1 MGRKAPYAFAATVA
15 TLLTTG
21 ALSAAVVESGK
32 INVTNSASPLSFDF
46 TGQSDLPLIKGNST
60 LVGIESY
67 WTFTPGS
74 GQTGNMDLLANLYT
88 PSFASGVDTKVGFST
103 NIDLGAGAQ
112 NASST
117 YAAQKGLTFS
127 SQVIQSLLASGHDVG
142 AELVGA
148 GAGFSNLQ
156 TFLDNGG
163 KAEGYIRLIT
173 VEANGG
179 QPPGGG
185 GGGDPT
191 PEPAS
196 MLVWGAVALG
206 ALAKKRSKAVA
217 V

>member
-15 TLLTTG
+15 TLLTAG
-21 ALSAAVVESGK
+21 ALQAAVVESNK
-32 INVTNSASPLSFDF
+32 ISFTDKAAPLNFDF
-46 TGQSDLPLIKGNST
+46 TGQTDLSLIKNTST

-74 GQTGNMDLLANLYT
+74 GQTGPMDLLANLYT

-103 NIDLGAGAQ
+103 TVEHDQGVQ
-112 NASST
+112 TASST

-127 SQVIQSLLASGHDVG
+127 SQVIASLLSNGHDMA

-148 GAGFSNLQ
+148 GAGFSNLD
-156 TFLDNGG
+156 TFFQNGG
-163 KAEGYIRLIT
+163 TAEGYIKLIT
-173 VEANGG
+173 IEKGG
-179 QPPGGG
+179 QDPGG

-196 MLVWGAVALG
+196 MLIWGAVALG

>member
-1 MGRKAPYAFAATVA
+1 MGRKAPYAFAATIA
-15 TLLTTG
+15 TLLSAG
-21 ALSAAVVESGK
+21 AMSAAVVESNHISFNNK
-32 INVTNSASPLSFDF
+32 ATPLNFDF
-46 TGQSDLPLIKGNST
+46 TGQADLPLIKANST
-60 LVGIESY
+60 LIGIESY
-67 WTFTPGS
+67 WTFTPGA
-74 GQTGNMDLLANLYT
+74 GQAGDMDLLANLYT

-103 NIDLGAGAQ
+103 SVTPDGGPQ
-112 NASST
+112 TASST

-127 SQVIQSLLASGHDVG
+127 SQVIASLLSNGHDVG

-148 GAGFSNLQ
+148 GAGFSNLD
-156 TFLDNGG
+156 TFFDNGG
-163 KAEGYIRLIT
+163 TANGFIKLIT
-173 VEANGG
+173 VEKNSPG
-179 QPPGGG
+179 GGG

>member
-1 MGRKAPYAFAATVA
+1 MGRKAPYAFAAAVA
-15 TLLTTG
+15 TLLTG
-21 ALSAAVVESGK
+21 AAQAAIVESNH
-32 INVTNSASPLSFDF
+32 ITLSSNPAAPLNFDF
-46 TGQSDLPLIKGNST
+46 TGQADLPLIKANST

-74 GQTGNMDLLANLYT
+74 GQTGTMDLLANLYT

-103 NIDLGAGAQ
+103 SLDLAGGPQ
-112 NASST
+112 TASSSYT
-117 YAAQKGLTFS
+117 AQKGLTFS
-127 SQVIQSLLASGHDVG
+127 SQVIASLLSSGHDIG

-156 TFLDNGG
+156 TFFDNGG
-163 KAEGYIRLIT
+163 SAEGYIKLVT
-173 VEANGG
+173 VDAQGPGG
-179 QPPGGG
+179 GGGG

-196 MLVWGAVALG
+196 MLIWGGVALA

>member
-15 TLLTTG
+15 MLLSAG
-21 ALSAAVVESGK
+21 AMSAAVVESSHISFNNK
-32 INVTNSASPLSFDF
+32 ATPLNFDF
-46 TGQSDLPLIKGNST
+46 TGQADLPLIKANST

-74 GQTGNMDLLANLYT
+74 GQTGTMDLLANLYT

-103 NIDLGAGAQ
+103 TIDGAGGQ
-112 NASST
+112 QTASST

-127 SQVIQSLLASGHDVG
+127 NQVIQSLLSNGHDMG

-148 GAGFSNLQ
+148 GAGFSNLD
-156 TFLDNGG
+156 TFFANGG
-163 KAEGYIRLIT
+163 TAEGFIKLIT
-173 VEANGG
+173 VEANS
-179 QPPGGG
+179 PGGG
-185 GGGDPT
+185 GGGGGNPT